1 MQITIDYQQ
10 IFLLMGISYGLPLAI
25 YISFVHK
32 KYGSNKDTR
41 SKVLKFFW
49 FISLILLAQAITPIA
64 REILYPS
71 SNIKFSQNEIYKG
84 VLLIFST
91 LLILGFGYVVGF
103 FLKKEDMPDSTSEIQ
118 ISNITTE
125 QQPIADSNQN
135 FNKKN
140 TFTLFENI
148 SGAIKGFKDGMNE
161 ANSNSKA
168 EFFDVNG
175 GREEKKSRTLSDYLW
190 QSIISLAIATGCG
203 FGVYFNLIV
212 EINLL
217 ISVPCMVG
225 FIVFFILSIIYAIR
239 FKQVVDESGISI
251 MDFFWELVFLAAF
264 VSLAVA
270 LARKEG
276 YLIF

>member
-32 KYGSNKDTR
+32 KYGLNKDTR

-91 LLILGFGYVVGF
+91 SLLLIFGYVVGF
-103 FLKKEDMPDSTSEIQ
+103 FLRKEKVPDSTSEIQ

-161 ANSNSKA
+161 ANSKSKA
-168 EFFDVNG
+168 EFFDVSG

-203 FGVYFNLIV
+203 FGIYFNLIV
-212 EINLL
+212 EINLFV
-217 ISVPCMVG
+217 SVPCMVG

>member
-91 LLILGFGYVVGF
+91 SLLLIFGYVVGF
-103 FLKKEDMPDSTSEIQ
+103 FLRKEKVPDSTSEIQ

-161 ANSNSKA
+161 SNSKSKA
-168 EFFDVNG
+168 EFFDVSG

-203 FGVYFNLIV
+203 FGIYFNLIV
-212 EINLL
+212 EINLFV
-217 ISVPCMVG
+217 SVPCMVG

>member
-32 KYGSNKDTR
+32 KYGSKKDTR

-103 FLKKEDMPDSTSEIQ
+103 FLKKEDIPDSTSEIQ
-118 ISNITTE
+118 ISNINVEE
-125 QQPIADSNQN
+125 QPTADSIQSL
-135 FNKKN
+135 KQKN
-140 TFTLFENI
+140 TLTIFENI
-148 SGAIKGFKDGMNE
+148 SGAIRGFKDGMNE
-161 ANSNSKA
+161 ANSKSKA
-168 EFFDVNG
+168 EFFEING
-175 GREEKKSRTLSDYLW
+175 ISSEKKSRTLSDYLW
-190 QSIISLAIATGCG
+190 QSILSLAIATGCG
-203 FGVYFNLIV
+203 YGIYLNLIV

-225 FIVFFILSIIYAIR
+225 FIVFFILSTIYAIR
-239 FKQVVDESGISI
+239 FKQVVDERGISI
-251 MDFFWELVFLAAF
+251 LDFFWELVFLAAF

>member
-71 SNIKFSQNEIYKG
+71 LNIKFSQNEIYKG

-91 LLILGFGYVVGF
+91 SLLLIFGYVVGF
-103 FLKKEDMPDSTSEIQ
+103 FLRKEKVPDSTSEIQ

-161 ANSNSKA
+161 ANSKSKA
-168 EFFDVNG
+168 EFFDVSG

-203 FGVYFNLIV
+203 FGIYFNLIV
-212 EINLL
+212 EINLFV
-217 ISVPCMVG
+217 SVPCMVG